1 MASAEPGAFASG
13 VTRYR
18 RRASHAGSWYT
29 SQPSTLN
36 AQLEGWLATAAVSR
50 TAASAR
56 AIIAPHA
63 GYSFS
68 GPTAAHAYGHLRH
81 AAAVAASA
89 AGQVRPRRVFV
100 LGPSHHVYLEGCA
113 VSMASACDAVLGDL
127 VVDTEVVE
135 SLLATGHF
143 QQTTSNVDED
153 EHSIEMHLPYIT
165 RAMETDPSSDPTD
178 AHNPGTFGEGFSVVC
193 IMVGQVNDQQQAL
206 YGSIL
211 APYLEVGGC

>member
-1 MASAEPGAFASG
+1 MQ
-13 VTRYR
+13 
-18 RRASHAGSWYT
+18 HAGSWYT
-29 SQPSTLN
+29 DQPSTLN
-36 AQLEGWLATAAVSR
+36 AQLEGWLTAAAVPP
-50 TAASAR
+50 TAAPAR

-63 GYSFS
+63 GSSCS
-68 GPTAAHAYGHLRH
+68 GPTAAYAYGHLRH
-81 AAAVAASA
+81 AAAAAASA

-127 VVDTEVVE
+127 AVDMEVVE

-153 EHSIEMHLPYIT
+153 EHSIEMHLPYVA
-165 RAMETDPSSDPTD
+165 RAMETDPSSEP
-178 AHNPGTFGEGFSVVC
+178 AHAQNPGAFGEGFSVVC
-193 IMVGQVNDQQQAL
+193 IMVGQVSDQQQAL

-211 APYLEVGGC
+211 APYLEVGGWVGGWC